1 MKSDKPFLERY
12 FYDPTL
18 LQKGLIFVLYPFSL
32 IYQCI
37 ATIKRKTAKKHD
49 FKIPIISIGNL
60 IAGGSGKTPFIL
72 EIAPRYQEVAV
83 VSRGYQR
90 DSKGLV
96 VVSVKGNILVPQKTA
111 GDEAYLLALNLKQAS
126 VIVSEKREL
135 GVLKALELGSKI
147 VFLDDGFRF
156 NFNQF
161 NALLKP
167 KVPPYYPFCLPSGL
181 YRESINSY
189 KEAHLVVTEN
199 KDYKRITSIA
209 HPTKRMLL
217 VTAIANPSRLDAF
230 LPKEVV
236 KKLYFR
242 DHAPFDLELLEKE
255 FYQNNATSL
264 LVTSK
269 DLVKLQDCNLPLS
282 VLDLK
287 LEICPKVLEEIDRYI
302 LSYPYNTKERL

>member
-18 LQKGLIFVLYPFSL
+18 LQKGLIFALYPFSL
-32 IYQCI
+32 IYQFI
-37 ATIKRKTAKKHD
+37 ATLKRRIAKKHD

-90 DSKGLV
+90 NSKGLV
-96 VVSVKGNILVPQKTA
+96 VVSVKGNILVPQQTA

-135 GVLKALELGSKI
+135 GVLKALELGAKI

-161 NALLKP
+161 NTLLKP

-181 YRESINSY
+181 YRESIESY
-189 KEAHLVVTEN
+189 KEAHLVVTED

-217 VTAIANPSRLDAF
+217 VTAIANPSRLDTF

-242 DHAPFDLELLEKE
+242 DHAPFDLNLLEKE

-269 DLVKLQDCNLPLS
+269 DLVKLQDCKLPLS

-287 LEICPKVLEEIDRYI
+287 LEICPKVLEKIDHYI
-302 LSYPYNTKERL
+302 LSYPCNTKERL

>member
-1 MKSDKPFLERY
+1 MKNDKPFLERY

-18 LQKGLIFVLYPFSL
+18 LQKGLIFALYPFSL
-32 IYQCI
+32 IYQFI
-37 ATIKRKTAKKHD
+37 ATLKRKTAKKHD

-72 EIAPRYQEVAV
+72 EIAPRYQEVAI

-96 VVSVKGNILVPQKTA
+96 VVSVKGNILVSQQTA

-135 GVLKALELGSKI
+135 GVLKALELGAKI

-167 KVPPYYPFCLPSGL
+167 KIPPYYPFCLPSGL
-181 YRESINSY
+181 YRESIKSY
-189 KEAHLVVTEN
+189 KEAHLIITED
-199 KDYKRITSIA
+199 KDYQRITSIS

-230 LPKEVV
+230 LPQEVV

-242 DHAPFDLELLEKE
+242 DHALFDLEFLEKE
-255 FYQNNATSL
+255 FYQNSATSL

-269 DLVKLQDCNLPLS
+269 DLVKLQDCSLPLS

-287 LEICPKVLEEIDRYI
+287 LEICPKVLERIDRYI
-302 LSYPYNTKERL
+302 LSYPCNTKERL

>member
-18 LQKGLIFVLYPFSL
+18 LQKGLIFALYPFSL
-32 IYQCI
+32 IYQAI
-37 ATIKRKTAKKHD
+37 ATLKRKTAKKHD

-90 DSKGLV
+90 NSKGLV
-96 VVSVKGNILVPQKTA
+96 VVSIKGNILVPQKTA

-181 YRESINSY
+181 YRESIESY
-189 KEAHLVVTEN
+189 KEAHLVITED
-199 KDYKRITSIA
+199 KDYKRITSISR
-209 HPTKRMLL
+209 PTKRMLL

-287 LEICPKVLEEIDRYI
+287 LEIDPRILERIDHYI
-302 LSYPYNTKERL
+302 LSYPCNTKERL

>member
-18 LQKGLIFVLYPFSL
+18 LQKGLIFALYPFSL

-49 FKIPIISIGNL
+49 FKIPLISIGNL

-181 YRESINSY
+181 YRESVNSY
-189 KEAHLVVTEN
+189 KEAHLVVTED

-255 FYQNNATSL
+255 FYQNNSTSL

-269 DLVKLQDCNLPLS
+269 DLVKLQDCKLPLS

>member
-18 LQKGLIFVLYPFSL
+18 LQKGLIFALYPFSL
-32 IYQCI
+32 IYQFI

-49 FKIPIISIGNL
+49 FKIPLISIGNL

-96 VVSVKGNILVPQKTA
+96 VVSIKGNILVPQKTA

-135 GVLKALELGSKI
+135 GVLKALELGAKI

-181 YRESINSY
+181 YRESIKSY
-189 KEAHLVVTEN
+189 KEAHLVVTED
-199 KDYKRITSIA
+199 KDYQRITSITN
-209 HPTKRMLL
+209 PTKCMLL

-287 LEICPKVLEEIDRYI
+287 LEICPKVLEKIDRYI
-302 LSYPYNTKERL
+302 LSYPCNTKECL

>member
-18 LQKGLIFVLYPFSL
+18 LQKGLIFALYPFSL

-90 DSKGLV
+90 NSKGLV
-96 VVSVKGNILVPQKTA
+96 VVSVKGNILVPQQTA

-135 GVLKALELGSKI
+135 GVLKALELGAKI

-156 NFNQF
+156 NFHQF

-181 YRESINSY
+181 YRESVNSY
-189 KEAHLVVTEN
+189 KEAHLVVTED
-199 KDYKRITSIA
+199 KDYQRITSIA

-255 FYQNNATSL
+255 FRNNNATSL

-269 DLVKLQDCNLPLS
+269 DRVKLQDCKLPLS

-302 LSYPYNTKERL
+302 LSYPYNTKEHL

>member
-18 LQKGLIFVLYPFSL
+18 LQKGLIFALYPFSL
-32 IYQCI
+32 IYQFI
-37 ATIKRKTAKKHD
+37 ATIKRKMAKKHD
-49 FKIPIISIGNL
+49 FKIPLISIGNL

-96 VVSVKGNILVPQKTA
+96 VVSIKGNILVPQKTA

-135 GVLKALELGSKI
+135 GVLKALELGAKI

-181 YRESINSY
+181 YRESIKSY
-189 KEAHLVVTEN
+189 KEAHLVVTED
-199 KDYKRITSIA
+199 KDYQRITSIS

-236 KKLYFR
+236 KKLYFK

-255 FYQNNATSL
+255 FYQNSATSL
-264 LVTSK
+264 LVTPK

-302 LSYPYNTKERL
+302 FSYPYNTKERL

>member
-18 LQKGLIFVLYPFSL
+18 LQKGLIFALYPFSL
-32 IYQCI
+32 IYQFI
-37 ATIKRKTAKKHD
+37 ATLKRKTAKKHD

-72 EIAPRYQEVAV
+72 EIAPRYQEVAI

-90 DSKGLV
+90 NSKGLV
-96 VVSVKGNILVPQKTA
+96 VVSIKGNILVSQKTA

-135 GVLKALELGSKI
+135 GVLKALELGAKI

-181 YRESINSY
+181 YRESIKSY
-189 KEAHLVVTEN
+189 KEAHLIITED
-199 KDYKRITSIA
+199 KDYQRITSISR
-209 HPTKRMLL
+209 PTKRMLL

-242 DHAPFDLELLEKE
+242 DHAPFDLEFLEKE
-255 FYQNNATSL
+255 FYQNSATSL

-282 VLDLK
+282 VLNLK
-287 LEICPKVLEEIDRYI
+287 LEICPKVLEQINHYI
-302 LSYPYNTKERL
+302 FSYPCNTKEHL

>member
-12 FYDPTL
+12 FYNPTL
-18 LQKGLIFVLYPFSL
+18 LQKGLIFSLYPFSL
-32 IYQCI
+32 IYQFI

-90 DSKGLV
+90 DSQGLV
-96 VVSVKGNILVPQKTA
+96 VVSVKGNILVSQQTA
-111 GDEAYLLALNLKQAS
+111 GDEAYLLSLNLKQAS

-135 GVLKALELGSKI
+135 GVLKALELGAKI

-167 KVPPYYPFCLPSGL
+167 KIPPYYPFCLPSGL
-181 YRESINSY
+181 YRESIKSY
-189 KEAHLVVTEN
+189 KEAHLIITED
-199 KDYKRITSIA
+199 KDYKRITSIS

-242 DHAPFDLELLEKE
+242 DHAPFNLELLEKE

-264 LVTSK
+264 LVTPK

-287 LEICPKVLEEIDRYI
+287 LEIDPKILERIDRYI

>member
-18 LQKGLIFVLYPFSL
+18 LQKGLIFALYPFSL

-96 VVSVKGNILVPQKTA
+96 VVSVKGNILVSQKTA

-156 NFNQF
+156 NFHQF

-167 KVPPYYPFCLPSGL
+167 KIPPYYPFCLPSGL
-181 YRESINSY
+181 YRESIESY
-189 KEAHLVVTEN
+189 KEAHLVVTED
-199 KDYKRITSIA
+199 KDYQRITSITN
-209 HPTKRMLL
+209 PTKRMLL

-255 FYQNNATSL
+255 FHNNNATSL

-287 LEICPKVLEEIDRYI
+287 LEICPKVLKEIDRYI

>member
-18 LQKGLIFVLYPFSL
+18 LQKGLIFALYPFSL
-32 IYQCI
+32 IYQAI
-37 ATIKRKTAKKHD
+37 ATLKRKTAKKHD
-49 FKIPIISIGNL
+49 FKIPLISIGNL

-72 EIAPRYQEVAV
+72 EIAPRYQEVAI

-96 VVSVKGNILVPQKTA
+96 VVSVKGNILVSQKTA

-135 GVLKALELGSKI
+135 GVLKALELGAKI

-161 NALLKP
+161 NLLLKP

-181 YRESINSY
+181 YRESIKSY
-189 KEAHLVVTEN
+189 KEAHLVITED
-199 KDYKRITSIA
+199 KDYQRITSIA

-242 DHAPFDLELLEKE
+242 DHAPFDLE
-255 FYQNNATSL
+255 F
-264 LVTSK
+264 
-269 DLVKLQDCNLPLS
+269 
-282 VLDLK
+282 
-287 LEICPKVLEEIDRYI
+287 
-302 LSYPYNTKERL
+302 

>member
-18 LQKGLIFVLYPFSL
+18 LQKGLIFALYPFSL

-37 ATIKRKTAKKHD
+37 ATLKRKTAKKHD
-49 FKIPIISIGNL
+49 FKIPLISIGNL

-135 GVLKALELGSKI
+135 GVLKALELGAKI

-167 KVPPYYPFCLPSGL
+167 KIPPYYPFCLPSGL
-181 YRESINSY
+181 YRESVNSY
-189 KEAHLVVTEN
+189 KEAHLVVTED
-199 KDYKRITSIA
+199 KDYKRITSISR
-209 HPTKRMLL
+209 PTKRMLL
-217 VTAIANPSRLDAF
+217 VTAIANPSRLDTF

-287 LEICPKVLEEIDRYI
+287 LEIDPKVLEEIDRYI
-302 LSYPYNTKERL
+302 FSYPCNTKERL

>member
-18 LQKGLIFVLYPFSL
+18 LQKGLIFALYPFSL
-32 IYQCI
+32 IYQGI
-37 ATIKRKTAKKHD
+37 ATLKRKMAKKRD
-49 FKIPIISIGNL
+49 FKIPLISIGNL

-135 GVLKALELGSKI
+135 GVLKALELGAKI

-167 KVPPYYPFCLPSGL
+167 KIPPYYPFCLPSGL
-181 YRESINSY
+181 YRESIKSY
-189 KEAHLVVTEN
+189 KEAHLVITED
-199 KDYKRITSIA
+199 KDYQRITSIS

-242 DHAPFDLELLEKE
+242 DHALFNLELLEKE
-255 FYQNNATSL
+255 FYQNSATSL

-269 DLVKLQDCNLPLS
+269 DLVKLQDCSLPLS
-282 VLDLK
+282 VLDLR

>member
-18 LQKGLIFVLYPFSL
+18 LQKGLIFALYPFSL
-32 IYQCI
+32 IYQFI

-181 YRESINSY
+181 YRESVNSY
-189 KEAHLVVTEN
+189 KEAHLVVTED
-199 KDYKRITSIA
+199 KDYQRITSIA

-255 FYQNNATSL
+255 FHNNNATSL

-269 DLVKLQDCNLPLS
+269 DLVKLQDCKLPLS

-302 LSYPYNTKERL
+302 LSYPCNTKERL

>member
-156 NFNQF
+156 NFHQF

-181 YRESINSY
+181 YRESIESY
-189 KEAHLVVTEN
+189 KEAHLVVTED
-199 KDYKRITSIA
+199 KDYKRITSITN
-209 HPTKRMLL
+209 PTKRMLL

-269 DLVKLQDCNLPLS
+269 DRVKLQDCKLPLS

-302 LSYPYNTKERL
+302 LSYPCNTKERL

>member
-12 FYDPTL
+12 FYAPTL
-18 LQKGLIFVLYPFSL
+18 LQKGLIFALYPFSL
-32 IYQCI
+32 IYQFI

-181 YRESINSY
+181 YRESIESY
-189 KEAHLVVTEN
+189 KEAHLVVTED
-199 KDYKRITSIA
+199 KDYKRITSITN
-209 HPTKRMLL
+209 PTKRMLL

-242 DHAPFDLELLEKE
+242 DHSPFDLELLEKE

-269 DLVKLQDCNLPLS
+269 DRVKLQDCNLPLS

-302 LSYPYNTKERL
+302 LSYPCNTKERL

>member
-18 LQKGLIFVLYPFSL
+18 LQKGLIFALYPFSL
-32 IYQCI
+32 IYQFI
-37 ATIKRKTAKKHD
+37 ATLKRRIAKKRD
-49 FKIPIISIGNL
+49 FKIPLISIGNL

-96 VVSVKGNILVPQKTA
+96 VVSIKGNILVPQKTA

-135 GVLKALELGSKI
+135 GVLKALELGAKI

-181 YRESINSY
+181 YRENIESY
-189 KEAHLVVTEN
+189 KEAHLIITED
-199 KDYKRITSIA
+199 KDYQRITSIS

-230 LPKEVV
+230 LTKEVV

-264 LVTSK
+264 LVTPK
-269 DLVKLQDCNLPLS
+269 DLVKLQDCKLPLS

-287 LEICPKVLEEIDRYI
+287 LEIDPKILERIDHYI
-302 LSYPYNTKERL
+302 FSYPCNTKERL

>member
-18 LQKGLIFVLYPFSL
+18 LQKGLIFALYPFSL
-32 IYQCI
+32 IYQFI

-72 EIAPRYQEVAV
+72 ETAPRYQEVAV

-181 YRESINSY
+181 YRESVNSY
-189 KEAHLVVTEN
+189 KEAHLVVTED
-199 KDYKRITSIA
+199 KDYKRITSITN
-209 HPTKRMLL
+209 PTKRMLL

-269 DLVKLQDCNLPLS
+269 DLVKLQDCKLPLS

-302 LSYPYNTKERL
+302 LSYPCNTKEHL

>member
-32 IYQCI
+32 IYQFI
-37 ATIKRKTAKKHD
+37 ATLKRKIAKKHD
-49 FKIPIISIGNL
+49 FKIPLISIGNL

-181 YRESINSY
+181 YRESIESY
-189 KEAHLVVTEN
+189 KEAHLVITED
-199 KDYKRITSIA
+199 KDYQRITSISR
-209 HPTKRMLL
+209 PTKRMLL

-287 LEICPKVLEEIDRYI
+287 LEICPKVLEEIDHYI
-302 LSYPYNTKERL
+302 LSYPCNTKERL

>member
-18 LQKGLIFVLYPFSL
+18 LQKGLIFALYPFSL
-32 IYQCI
+32 IYQGI
-37 ATIKRKTAKKHD
+37 ATLKRKMAKKRD
-49 FKIPIISIGNL
+49 FKIPLISIGNL

-181 YRESINSY
+181 YRESIKSY
-189 KEAHLVVTEN
+189 KEAHLVVTED
-199 KDYKRITSIA
+199 KDYKRITSISN
-209 HPTKRMLL
+209 PTKRMLL

-242 DHAPFDLELLEKE
+242 DHAPFNLKLLEKE

-269 DLVKLQDCNLPLS
+269 DRVKLQDCNLPLS

-302 LSYPYNTKERL
+302 LSYPYNIKERL

>member
-32 IYQCI
+32 IYQFI

-72 EIAPRYQEVAV
+72 ETAPRYQEVAV

-156 NFNQF
+156 NFHQF

-189 KEAHLVVTEN
+189 KEAHLVVTED

-269 DLVKLQDCNLPLS
+269 DLVKLQDCKLPLS

-287 LEICPKVLEEIDRYI
+287 LEICPKVLEKIDHYI
-302 LSYPYNTKERL
+302 FSYPCNTKEHL

>member
-18 LQKGLIFVLYPFSL
+18 LQKGLIFALYPFSL
-32 IYQCI
+32 IYQFI
-37 ATIKRKTAKKHD
+37 ATLKRRIAKKHD
-49 FKIPIISIGNL
+49 FKIPLISVGNL

-96 VVSVKGNILVPQKTA
+96 VVSVKGNILVPQQTA

-135 GVLKALELGSKI
+135 GVLKALELGAKI

-161 NALLKP
+161 NTLLKP
-167 KVPPYYPFCLPSGL
+167 KIPPYYPFCLPSGL
-181 YRESINSY
+181 YRESIKSY
-189 KEAHLVVTEN
+189 KEAHLVVTED
-199 KDYKRITSIA
+199 KDYKRITSITN
-209 HPTKRMLL
+209 PTKRMLL

-242 DHAPFDLELLEKE
+242 DHAPFDLEFLEKE
-255 FYQNNATSL
+255 FYQNSAASL
-264 LVTSK
+264 LVTPK

-287 LEICPKVLEEIDRYI
+287 LEICPKVLEQIDRYI
-302 LSYPYNTKERL
+302 LSYPCNTKEHL

>member
-18 LQKGLIFVLYPFSL
+18 LQKGLIFALYPFSL
-32 IYQCI
+32 IYQFI
-37 ATIKRKTAKKHD
+37 ATLKRRIAKKHD
-49 FKIPIISIGNL
+49 FKIPLISVGNL

-96 VVSVKGNILVPQKTA
+96 VVSVKGNILVPQQTA

-135 GVLKALELGSKI
+135 GVLKALELGAKI

-161 NALLKP
+161 NTLLKP
-167 KVPPYYPFCLPSGL
+167 KIPPYYPFCLPSGL
-181 YRESINSY
+181 YRESIKSY
-189 KEAHLVVTEN
+189 KEAHLVVTED
-199 KDYKRITSIA
+199 KDYKRITSITN
-209 HPTKRMLL
+209 PTKRMLL

-242 DHAPFDLELLEKE
+242 DHAPFDLEFLEKE
-255 FYQNNATSL
+255 FYQNSAASL
-264 LVTSK
+264 LVTPK
-269 DLVKLQDCNLPLS
+269 DLVKLQDCKLPLS

-287 LEICPKVLEEIDRYI
+287 LEICPKVLEQIDRYI
-302 LSYPYNTKERL
+302 LSYPCNTKEHL

>member
-12 FYDPTL
+12 FYAPTL
-18 LQKGLIFVLYPFSL
+18 LQKGLIFALYPFSL
-32 IYQCI
+32 IYQFI

-72 EIAPRYQEVAV
+72 EIAPRYQKVAV

-181 YRESINSY
+181 YRESVNSY
-189 KEAHLVVTEN
+189 KEAHLVVTED
-199 KDYKRITSIA
+199 KDYQRITSIA

-255 FYQNNATSL
+255 FHNNNATSL

-269 DLVKLQDCNLPLS
+269 DLVKLQDCKLPLS

-302 LSYPYNTKERL
+302 LSYPCNTKERL

>member
-1 MKSDKPFLERY
+1 MKSDKPFLEHY

-49 FKIPIISIGNL
+49 FKIPLISIGNL

-90 DSKGLV
+90 NSKGLV
-96 VVSVKGNILVPQKTA
+96 VVSVKGNILVSQQTA

-135 GVLKALELGSKI
+135 GVLKALELGAKI

-167 KVPPYYPFCLPSGL
+167 KIPPYYPFCLPSGL
-181 YRESINSY
+181 YRESIKSY
-189 KEAHLVVTEN
+189 KEAHLIITED
-199 KDYKRITSIA
+199 KDYQRITSIS

-236 KKLYFR
+236 KKLYFK
-242 DHAPFDLELLEKE
+242 DHAPFNLELLEKE

-269 DLVKLQDCNLPLS
+269 DLVKLQDCSLPLS

-302 LSYPYNTKERL
+302 LSYPCNTKERL

>member
-18 LQKGLIFVLYPFSL
+18 LQKGLIFALYPFSL
-32 IYQCI
+32 IYQGI
-37 ATIKRKTAKKHD
+37 ATLKRRIAKKRD
-49 FKIPIISIGNL
+49 FKIPLISIGNL

-96 VVSVKGNILVPQKTA
+96 VVSIKGNILVPQKTA

-135 GVLKALELGSKI
+135 GVLKALELGAKI

-181 YRESINSY
+181 YRESIKSY
-189 KEAHLVVTEN
+189 KEAHLVVTED
-199 KDYKRITSIA
+199 KDYKRITSISR
-209 HPTKRMLL
+209 PTKRMLL

-242 DHAPFDLELLEKE
+242 DHALFDLELLEKE

-287 LEICPKVLEEIDRYI
+287 LEIDPKILERIDHYI
-302 LSYPYNTKERL
+302 LSYPCNTKERL

>member
-18 LQKGLIFVLYPFSL
+18 LQKGLIFSLYPFSL
-32 IYQCI
+32 IYQFI
-37 ATIKRKTAKKHD
+37 ATLKRRMAKKHD
-49 FKIPIISIGNL
+49 FKIPLISIGNL

-135 GVLKALELGSKI
+135 GVLKALELGAKI

-181 YRESINSY
+181 YRESIESY
-189 KEAHLVVTEN
+189 KEAHLVVTED
-199 KDYKRITSIA
+199 KDYQRITSIS

-255 FYQNNATSL
+255 FHNNNATSL

>member
-18 LQKGLIFVLYPFSL
+18 LQKGLIFALYPFSL
-32 IYQCI
+32 IYQFI

-181 YRESINSY
+181 YRESVNSY
-189 KEAHLVVTEN
+189 KEAHLVVTED
-199 KDYKRITSIA
+199 KDYQRITSITN
-209 HPTKRMLL
+209 PTKRMLL

-282 VLDLK
+282 VLNLK

-302 LSYPYNTKERL
+302 LSYPCNTKERL

>member
-18 LQKGLIFVLYPFSL
+18 LQKGLIFALYPFSL
-32 IYQCI
+32 IYQGI
-37 ATIKRKTAKKHD
+37 ATLKRKTAKKHD

-135 GVLKALELGSKI
+135 GVLKALELGAKI

-181 YRESINSY
+181 YRENIESY
-189 KEAHLVVTEN
+189 KEAHLVITED
-199 KDYKRITSIA
+199 KDYQRITSITN
-209 HPTKRMLL
+209 PTKRMLL

-236 KKLYFR
+236 KKLYFK
-242 DHAPFDLELLEKE
+242 DHAPFNLE
-255 FYQNNATSL
+255 
-264 LVTSK
+264 
-269 DLVKLQDCNLPLS
+269 
-282 VLDLK
+282 
-287 LEICPKVLEEIDRYI
+287 
-302 LSYPYNTKERL
+302 

>member
-12 FYDPTL
+12 FYNPTL
-18 LQKGLIFVLYPFSL
+18 LQKGLIFALYPFSL

-96 VVSVKGNILVPQKTA
+96 MVSVKGNILVSQKTA

-156 NFNQF
+156 NFHQF

-167 KVPPYYPFCLPSGL
+167 KIPPYYPFCLPSGL
-181 YRESINSY
+181 YRESIESY
-189 KEAHLVVTEN
+189 KEAHLVVTED
-199 KDYKRITSIA
+199 KDYKRITSITN
-209 HPTKRMLL
+209 PTKRMLL

-269 DLVKLQDCNLPLS
+269 DRVKLQDCNLPLS

-302 LSYPYNTKERL
+302 LSYPCNTKERL

>member
-18 LQKGLIFVLYPFSL
+18 LQKGLIFALYPFSL
-32 IYQCI
+32 IYQGI
-37 ATIKRKTAKKHD
+37 ATLKRRIAKKRD

-72 EIAPRYQEVAV
+72 EIAPRYQEVAI

-96 VVSVKGNILVPQKTA
+96 VVSVKGNILVPQQTA

-135 GVLKALELGSKI
+135 GVLKALELGAKI

-181 YRESINSY
+181 YRESIKSY
-189 KEAHLVVTEN
+189 EEAHLVITED
-199 KDYKRITSIA
+199 KDYQRITSIA
-209 HPTKRMLL
+209 RPTKRMLL

-264 LVTSK
+264 LVTPK

-287 LEICPKVLEEIDRYI
+287 LEIDPKILEEIDHYI
-302 LSYPYNTKERL
+302 FSYPCNTKERL

>member
-18 LQKGLIFVLYPFSL
+18 LQKGLIFALYPFSL
-32 IYQCI
+32 IYQFI

-181 YRESINSY
+181 YRESVNSY
-189 KEAHLVVTEN
+189 KEAHLVVTED
-199 KDYKRITSIA
+199 KDYQRITSIA

-269 DLVKLQDCNLPLS
+269 DLVKLQDCKLPLS

-302 LSYPYNTKERL
+302 LSYPCNTKERL

>member
-18 LQKGLIFVLYPFSL
+18 LQKGLIFALYPFSL
-32 IYQCI
+32 IYQAI
-37 ATIKRKTAKKHD
+37 ATLKRKIAKKHD

-72 EIAPRYQEVAV
+72 EIAPRYQEVAI

-135 GVLKALELGSKI
+135 GVLKALELGAKI

-181 YRESINSY
+181 YRENIESY
-189 KEAHLVVTEN
+189 KEAHLVVTED
-199 KDYKRITSIA
+199 KDYQRITSIA

-242 DHAPFDLELLEKE
+242 DHASFDLELLEKE

-287 LEICPKVLEEIDRYI
+287 LEICPKVLEKIDRYI
-302 LSYPYNTKERL
+302 LSYPYNTKEHL

>member
-18 LQKGLIFVLYPFSL
+18 LQKGLIFALYPFSL
-32 IYQCI
+32 IYQFI
-37 ATIKRKTAKKHD
+37 ATLKRRIAKKHD
-49 FKIPIISIGNL
+49 FKIPLISIGNL

-96 VVSVKGNILVPQKTA
+96 VVSVKGNILVPQQTA

-181 YRESINSY
+181 YRESIKSY
-189 KEAHLVVTEN
+189 EEAHLVVTED
-199 KDYKRITSIA
+199 KDYQRITSIS

-269 DLVKLQDCNLPLS
+269 DLVKLQDCKLPLS

-287 LEICPKVLEEIDRYI
+287 LEICPKVLEQIDRYI

>member
-32 IYQCI
+32 IYQFI
-37 ATIKRKTAKKHD
+37 ATLKRRIAKKHD
-49 FKIPIISIGNL
+49 FKIPLISVGNL

-96 VVSVKGNILVPQKTA
+96 VVSVKGNILVPQQTA

-135 GVLKALELGSKI
+135 GVLKALELGAKI

-161 NALLKP
+161 NTLLKP
-167 KVPPYYPFCLPSGL
+167 KIPPYYPFCLPSGL
-181 YRESINSY
+181 YRESIKSY
-189 KEAHLVVTEN
+189 KEAHLVVTED
-199 KDYKRITSIA
+199 KDYKRITSITN
-209 HPTKRMLL
+209 PTKRMLL

-242 DHAPFDLELLEKE
+242 DHAPFDLEFLEKE
-255 FYQNNATSL
+255 FYQNSAASL
-264 LVTSK
+264 LVTPK

-287 LEICPKVLEEIDRYI
+287 LEICPKVLEQIDRYI
-302 LSYPYNTKERL
+302 LSYPCNTKEHL

>member
-18 LQKGLIFVLYPFSL
+18 LQKGLIFALYPFSL
-32 IYQCI
+32 IYQGI
-37 ATIKRKTAKKHD
+37 ATLKRKTAKKHD
-49 FKIPIISIGNL
+49 FKIPIVSIGNL

-135 GVLKALELGSKI
+135 GVLKALELGAKI

-181 YRESINSY
+181 YRESIKSY
-189 KEAHLVVTEN
+189 KEAHLVVTEDE
-199 KDYKRITSIA
+199 DYKRITSIA

-264 LVTSK
+264 LVTLK
-269 DLVKLQDCNLPLS
+269 DLVKLQDCKLPLS

-302 LSYPYNTKERL
+302 LSYPYNTKEHL

>member
-18 LQKGLIFVLYPFSL
+18 LQKGLIFALYPFSL

-83 VSRGYQR
+83 ISRGYQR

-156 NFNQF
+156 NFHQF

-181 YRESINSY
+181 YRESIESY
-189 KEAHLVVTEN
+189 KEAHLVVTED
-199 KDYKRITSIA
+199 KDYQRITSITN
-209 HPTKRMLL
+209 PTKRMLL

-242 DHAPFDLELLEKE
+242 DHAPFDLKLLEKA

-269 DLVKLQDCNLPLS
+269 DRVKLQDCNLPLS
-282 VLDLK
+282 VLNLK

-302 LSYPYNTKERL
+302 LSYPCNTKEHL

>member
-18 LQKGLIFVLYPFSL
+18 LQKGLIFALYPFSL
-32 IYQCI
+32 IYQGI
-37 ATIKRKTAKKHD
+37 ATLKRRIAKKRD
-49 FKIPIISIGNL
+49 FKIPLISIGNL

-72 EIAPRYQEVAV
+72 EIAPRYQEVAI

-135 GVLKALELGSKI
+135 GVLKALELGAKI

-181 YRESINSY
+181 YRESIESY
-189 KEAHLVVTEN
+189 KEAHLVITED
-199 KDYKRITSIA
+199 KDYKRITSIS

-242 DHAPFDLELLEKE
+242 DHALFDLELLEKE

-302 LSYPYNTKERL
+302 LSYPCNTKERL